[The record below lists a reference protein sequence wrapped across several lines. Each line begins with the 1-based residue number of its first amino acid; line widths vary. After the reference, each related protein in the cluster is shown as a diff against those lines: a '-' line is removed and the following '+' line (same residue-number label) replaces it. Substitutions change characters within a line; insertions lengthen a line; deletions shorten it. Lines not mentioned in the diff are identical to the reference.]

1 LRFAVHAYGAIKME
15 TELATTKTTP
25 APTAPGEHFHID
37 IPAIRANARK
47 DVLEGAHT
55 SSYQGDIAEVVEL
68 LNHALAT
75 EIVCVLR
82 YKMHHFTAVGL
93 SSESIASEFAIHAQD
108 EQEHAD
114 RIAARIV
121 QLGGAPDFA
130 PQGLAERSHSDYV
143 ACTSLDEMIREN
155 LIAERIAID
164 TYREMIRYIGDKDP
178 TTRRMLEDILAKEE
192 EHAEELADWS
202 KRQ

>member
-1 LRFAVHAYGAIKME
+1 ME
-15 TELATTKTTP
+15 TEPATTTP
-25 APTAPGEHFHID
+25 PASGDHFQID
-37 IPAIRANARK
+37 ISVIRENARK

-55 SSYQGDIAEVVEL
+55 SSYQGDIEEVIEL
-68 LNHALAT
+68 LNQALAT
-75 EIVCVLR
+75 ELVCVLR

-93 SSESIASEFAIHAQD
+93 SSESIASEFAVHAQD

-114 RIAARIV
+114 RIAGRIV
-121 QLGGAPDFA
+121 QLGGKPDFS

-143 ACTSLDEMIREN
+143 VCNRLDEMIREN

-192 EHAEELADWS
+192 EHADELADWS